1 MSALWHQL
9 PREPPLARFIPET
22 KKNVAPLCGQMRIF
36 FCDARPRP
44 PASDYKC
51 GGKSNIVGQV
61 PSRAR
66 KTLTF
71 EALQNSKRGNWHLAS
86 TKHLLLIMLEFRF
99 AKFRGISTF
108 QFCET
113 FVTNLVSQ
121 LSGSGHLGNLGLS
134 WLGFAWLTWL
144 GLAWPSRFWLQTG
157 SPEDAKP
164 ILAPCVTNDFADLWL
179 GRDNRTQPYIYTHH
193 VCYTCIY
200 NMHACVYTLYV
211 YID

>member
-1 MSALWHQL
+1 VRAKH
-9 PREPPLARFIPET
+9 PLFEKCEKANVGP
-22 KKNVAPLCGQMRIF
+22 VAPAPSGAPPGQIHSGNQGECCATLRPNAYF
-36 FCDARPRP
+36 FRDARPRP

-144 GLAWPSRFWLQTG
+144 GLAWLGQAAFG
-157 SPEDAKP
+157 FKP
-164 ILAPCVTNDFADLWL
+164 DHQRMQSQSW
-179 GRDNRTQPYIYTHH
+179 HH
-193 VCYTCIY
+193 
-200 NMHACVYTLYV
+200 A
-211 YID
+211 

>member
-1 MSALWHQL
+1 MAPAPSGA
-9 PREPPLARFIPET
+9 PP
-22 KKNVAPLCGQMRIF
+22 GQIHSGNQGECCATLRPNAHF

-179 GRDNRTQPYIYTHH
+179 GRDNRTQPHCQPTVRSHYIH
-193 VCYTCIY
+193 
-200 NMHACVYTLYV
+200 TL
-211 YID
+211 

>member
-1 MSALWHQL
+1 MRHSA
-9 PREPPLARFIPET
+9 A
-22 KKNVAPLCGQMRIF
+22 KCVF

-61 PSRAR
+61 LSRAR
-66 KTLTF
+66 ETLTF
-71 EALQNSKRGNWHLAS
+71 EALQNSKRGNWHLAP

-134 WLGFAWLTWL
+134 CLGLAWLTWL
-144 GLAWPSRFWLQTG
+144 SWLGLAWLGQAEFG
-157 SPEDAKP
+157 FKP
-164 ILAPCVTNDFADLWL
+164 DHQ
-179 GRDNRTQPYIYTHH
+179 RTQSQSWHH
-193 VCYTCIY
+193 P
-200 NMHACVYTLYV
+200 
-211 YID
+211 